1 MDDVSIGK
9 TKSKTG
15 RPKSALD
22 LPEGWQNTIIE
33 LYRVGA
39 SDTEIKAW
47 IIENRES
54 GTLSVNLWDRW
65 LEEEPAFSEV
75 ILRGRALAQAWWEK
89 EGRTNLKAQH
99 FQPGLYTLNMAN
111 RYGWNSNKTD
121 VKLDAGEQLTQ
132 FVSRVLQA
140 GDGQTRGIPEKK

>member
-1 MDDVSIGK
+1 MDDGSA
-9 TKSKTG
+9 TKAITKLG
-15 RPKSALD
+15 RRKSQLD
-22 LPEGWQNTIIE
+22 LPEGWQNTITE

-39 SDTEIKAW
+39 SDTEVKAW

-54 GTLSVNLWDRW
+54 GTFSADLWERW
-65 LEEEPAFSEV
+65 LDEEPVFSET
-75 ILRGRALAQAWWEK
+75 IMKGRALAQSWWEK
-89 EGRTNLKAQH
+89 EGRINLKAQH